1 MKIFFEH
8 TESSKRNKLGGIM
21 MRETRELPK
30 NEWRRFFDAI
40 SSGLPGKA
48 VDITLITPQERVH
61 QSCVWQLHGV
71 TYDPHDD
78 ALIISCRQ
86 QEHVI
91 ASPLEIRIDRDA
103 FRINSIEVI
112 KGPGDLELVR
122 FVEPLLLPVA

>member
-1 MKIFFEH
+1 
-8 TESSKRNKLGGIM
+8 M

-30 NEWRRFFDAI
+30 VEWRRFFDTI
-40 SSGLPGKA
+40 SAKLPGKA
-48 VDITLITPQERVH
+48 VDITLISPQEHVH
-61 QSCVWQLHGV
+61 QSTVWQLHGV

-91 ASPLEIRIDRDA
+91 SAPSQIRIDRDG
-103 FRINSIEVI
+103 FQINSIEVL
-112 KGPGDLELVR
+112 KAPGESELVR